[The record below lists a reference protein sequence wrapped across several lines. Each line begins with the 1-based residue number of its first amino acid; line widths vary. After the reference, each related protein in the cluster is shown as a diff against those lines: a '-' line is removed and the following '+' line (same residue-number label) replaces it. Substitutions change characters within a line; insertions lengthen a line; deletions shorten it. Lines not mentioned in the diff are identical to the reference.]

1 MWPDWSANTK
11 WSVRTV
17 VKDLFP
23 ECQIG
28 RSSCFTVLTT
38 SMSNVFA
45 FRLHA
50 LRRGRL
56 EYVFCEVKK
65 FFTRCRTA
73 SSCVQA
79 PSITRGLFKITSC
92 QIVRKTELEW
102 LIVHT
107 SFPHPSSVQN
117 IPEVEKKIKHLLFFL
132 LRDAIIYFTWFC
144 QHDYNTV
151 IMIANRSRFILKL
164 SSGSKVLIYLFHAY
178 FNMLICEKKN
188 IFFLTFL
195 VVSMFEKR
203 VRRPVGSIVERSFLL
218 MVLVVD
224 FDLPARR
231 LGQRVNSQQ
240 TDANTN
246 VAALWFIVM
255 NDTYVQTICP
265 RGYDGNF
272 CGWVPVKVTRLVVG

>member
-92 QIVRKTELEW
+92 QIVRKTEWEW

-117 IPEVEKKIKHLLFFL
+117 IPEVEKKNKALALFSTKRCDHLLHL
-132 LRDAIIYFTWFC
+132 ILSTWLQYRDHDCQPKPIYTQAFKWLESTHIPFSC
-144 QHDYNTV
+144 
-151 IMIANRSRFILKL
+151 
-164 SSGSKVLIYLFHAY
+164 
-178 FNMLICEKKN
+178 
-188 IFFLTFL
+188 IF
-195 VVSMFEKR
+195 
-203 VRRPVGSIVERSFLL
+203 
-218 MVLVVD
+218 
-224 FDLPARR
+224 
-231 LGQRVNSQQ
+231 
-240 TDANTN
+240 
-246 VAALWFIVM
+246 
-255 NDTYVQTICP
+255 
-265 RGYDGNF
+265 
-272 CGWVPVKVTRLVVG
+272 